1 MAEKGAIVIPI
12 TLVAEGGGGG
22 SVSDG
27 VESVG
32 TGQPANDGDKSK
44 KKAADNAKSSA
55 NAAKAIISKVAGQVM
70 NTALNS
76 YGDITGNYVQQQN
89 LQTVVSEGGKIAG
102 AVALGPV
109 GIGLYAVDKA
119 VQWYNFEAERKK
131 SERDSAF
138 AQKRVYG
145 STTKA

>member
-1 MAEKGAIVIPI
+1 MQEKGSIVIPVSL
-12 TLVAEGGGGG
+12 LVESSGA
-22 SVSDG
+22 VTDG
-27 VESVG
+27 VESVKK
-32 TGQPANDGDKSK
+32 TPSNNDVDNAQ
-44 KKAADNAKSSA
+44 KKAEQRAKSNA
-55 NAAKAIISKVAGQVM
+55 NAAKSIISRVASQ
-70 NTALNS
+70 TASIALQG
-76 YGDITGNYVQQQN
+76 YGDITGNYVEGQN
-89 LQTVVSEGGKIAG
+89 LQTAVTEIGKIAG

-109 GIGLYAVDKA
+109 GLGLYAVDKA